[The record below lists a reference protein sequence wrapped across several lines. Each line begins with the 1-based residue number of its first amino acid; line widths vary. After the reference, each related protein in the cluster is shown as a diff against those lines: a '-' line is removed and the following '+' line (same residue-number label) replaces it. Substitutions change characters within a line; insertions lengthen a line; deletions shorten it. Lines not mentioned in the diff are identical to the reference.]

1 MNLGLP
7 YKGSKNTI
15 AEDLVKCLP
24 RGGKLLDACCGG
36 GAVLM
41 AAAMSGRWDK
51 VVGND
56 LNAATIALLDAVLIH
71 KGQIEY
77 EHPPIC
83 TRNDFLR
90 SLQRIENGDFTIQ
103 DCVKKYCASFCSDG
117 KTYLYG
123 DDIEEFKTTAEMM
136 LSSSKL
142 EDRRK
147 FYRKLMG
154 ILFEDFSDEK
164 LHRLYNLRKLKELEQ
179 LQRLKRIKRLERLER
194 LERLDIF
201 NIDYKEFDVVYFDIP
216 YKGTNKYDFEF
227 DYDRFYDLFTSLN
240 KPAFLSE
247 YDAPFNV
254 VATFDKGMQFAAS
267 VGSTG
272 KKESL
277 EKLYFNG
284 TMDDYKR
291 LMGQEYRHM
300 GEKQLDIFSDLHEL

>member
-15 AEDLVKCLP
+15 AEDIVKCLP

-41 AAAMSGRWDK
+41 AAAMSLRWEK

-56 LNAATIALLDAVLIH
+56 LNPATIALLDAVLIY

-77 EHPPIC
+77 EHPPVC
-83 TRNDFLR
+83 TRQDFYN
-90 SLQRIENGDFTIQ
+90 SLQRIANGDFTIQ
-103 DCVKKYCASFCSDG
+103 DCVNKYCASFGNDG

-123 DDIEEFKTTAEMM
+123 ADIEDYKLTAERM
-136 LSSSKL
+136 LTAEKL
-142 EDRRK
+142 DERRKHYRK
-147 FYRKLMG
+147 FYTICERA
-154 ILFEDFSDEK
+154 S
-164 LHRLYNLRKLKELEQ
+164 RLNELQ
-179 LQRLKRIKRLERLER
+179 YLQRIQSIERLER

-201 NIDYKEFDVVYFDIP
+201 EIDYNEYDVVYFDIP

-227 DYDRFYDLFTSLN
+227 DYDRFYDFFASLG

-247 YDAPFNV
+247 YNAPFEA
-254 VATFDKGMQFAAS
+254 VATFDKAQNMAAS
-267 VGSTG
+267 VSSTG

-284 TMDDYKR
+284 TIYEYKR
-291 LMGQEYRHM
+291 LMGAEYRPM
-300 GEKQLDIFSDLHEL
+300 GEKQLDIFAESA

>member
-15 AEDLVKCLP
+15 AEDLVKCMP
-24 RGGKLLDACCGG
+24 RGKKFLDACCGG

-41 AAAMSGRWDK
+41 AAAMSGRWEK

-77 EHPPIC
+77 EHPTVC
-83 TRNDFLR
+83 TRDDFFH
-90 SLQRIENGDFTIQ
+90 SIQRIDNGDFTIQ
-103 DCVKKYCASFCSDG
+103 DCVNKYCASFGNDG

-123 DDIEEFKTTAEMM
+123 ADIEECKTTAEMM

-142 EDRRK
+142 EDRRL
-147 FYRKLMG
+147 FYRKFIRFLLG
-154 ILFEDFSDEK
+154 DFSDERIHS
-164 LHRLYNLRKLKELEQ
+164 LLNLQNLNQLERLQ
-179 LQRLKRIKRLERLER
+179 RLERLER
-194 LERLDIF
+194 LERIERLDIF
-201 NIDYKEFDVVYFDIP
+201 NINYSEFDIVYFDIP

-227 DYDRFYDLFTSLN
+227 DYDRFYDLFASLG
-240 KPAFLSE
+240 KPAFFSE
-247 YDAPFNV
+247 YDAQFNV
-254 VATFDKGMQFAAS
+254 VATFDKAQNMAAS

-272 KKESL
+272 KKKSL

-284 TMDDYKR
+284 TLDDYKR
-291 LMGQEYRHM
+291 LMGPEYRPM
-300 GEKQLDIFSDLHEL
+300 GEKQLDIFSY

>member
-15 AEDLVKCLP
+15 AEDIVKCLP

-41 AAAMSGRWDK
+41 AAAMSNRWEK

-56 LNAATIALLDAVLIH
+56 LNPATIALLDAVLIH

-77 EHPPIC
+77 EHPPVC
-83 TRNDFLR
+83 TRQDFFN

-103 DCVKKYCASFCSDG
+103 DCVNKYCASFGNDG

-123 DDIEEFKTTAEMM
+123 ADIEECKTTAERM

-142 EDRRK
+142 EDRRL
-147 FYRKLMG
+147 FYRKYIGFLLG
-154 ILFEDFSDEK
+154 DSSDE
-164 LHRLYNLRKLKELEQ
+164 L
-179 LQRLKRIKRLERLER
+179 LQRLKNLQNLTQLERLQRLERLER

-201 NIDYKEFDVVYFDIP
+201 DIDYSEFDVVYFDIP
-216 YKGTNKYDFEF
+216 YKGTSKYDFEF
-227 DYDRFYDLFTSLN
+227 DYDRFYDFFASLG
-240 KPAFLSE
+240 KTAFLSE
-247 YDAPFNV
+247 YNAPFEA
-254 VATFDKGMQFAAS
+254 VATFDKAQNMAAS

-284 TMDDYKR
+284 TIDEYKR
-291 LMGQEYRHM
+291 LMGAEYRPM
-300 GEKQLDIFSDLHEL
+300 GEKQLDIFAESA

>member
-24 RGGKLLDACCGG
+24 RGKKLLDACCGG

-77 EHPPIC
+77 EHPQIC
-83 TRNDFLR
+83 TRNDFFH
-90 SLQRIENGDFTIQ
+90 SLQRIDNGDFTIQ
-103 DCVKKYCASFCSDG
+103 DCVNKYCASFGNDG

-123 DDIEEFKTTAEMM
+123 ADIDEFKTTAEMM
-136 LSSSKL
+136 LSSRKL
-142 EDRRK
+142 EDRNY
-147 FYRKLMG
+147 FYRKFIRFL
-154 ILFEDFSDEK
+154 LCDSSDEK
-164 LHRLYNLRKLKELEQ
+164 LHIIEKLQQLE
-179 LQRLKRIKRLERLER
+179 RIERLERLER
-194 LERLDIF
+194 LERFQHLQRIERLQRIDIF
-201 NIDYKEFDVVYFDIP
+201 DIDYSEFDVVYFDIP

-254 VATFDKGMQFAAS
+254 VATFDKTQNMAAG
-267 VGSTG
+267 VNTG

-291 LMGQEYRHM
+291 LMGQEYRPM
-300 GEKQLDIFSDLHEL
+300 GEKQLDIFSD

>member
-15 AEDLVKCLP
+15 AEDLVKCMP
-24 RGGKLLDACCGG
+24 RGKKFLDACCGG

-41 AAAMSGRWDK
+41 AAAMSGRWEK

-77 EHPPIC
+77 EHPTVC
-83 TRNDFLR
+83 TRDDFFH
-90 SLQRIENGDFTIQ
+90 SLQRIDNGDFTIQ
-103 DCVKKYCASFCSDG
+103 DCVNKYCASFGNDG

-123 DDIEEFKTTAEMM
+123 ANIEECKTTAEMM

-142 EDRRK
+142 EDRHH
-147 FYRKLMG
+147 FYRKFMG
-154 ILFEDFSDEK
+154 FLLGDFSDERMHSI
-164 LHRLYNLRKLKELEQ
+164 LNLQNLNQLERLQ
-179 LQRLKRIKRLERLER
+179 RLERLER
-194 LERLDIF
+194 LERIDIF
-201 NIDYKEFDVVYFDIP
+201 NINYSEFDIVYFDIP

-227 DYDRFYDLFTSLN
+227 DYDRFYDLFASLG

-254 VATFDKGMQFAAS
+254 IATFDKAQNMAAS
-267 VGSTG
+267 VGSTC

-291 LMGQEYRHM
+291 LMGPEYRPM
-300 GEKQLDIFSDLHEL
+300 GEKQLDIFSY